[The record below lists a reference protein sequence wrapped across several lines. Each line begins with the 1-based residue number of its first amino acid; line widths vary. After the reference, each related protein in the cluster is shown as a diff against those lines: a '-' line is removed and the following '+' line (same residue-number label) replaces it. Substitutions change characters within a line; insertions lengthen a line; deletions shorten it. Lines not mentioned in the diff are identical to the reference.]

1 MKEGVRQVGSRV
13 VQTKLR
19 LLGISAIME
28 KYMQVLFPRSPL
40 VTRVLTSPRMASC
53 KDSACTKL
61 QAALAAVCN
70 LGQTIQSRYSTQ
82 QAVWD

>member
-28 KYMQVLFPRSPL
+28 KYMQVLFPP
-40 VTRVLTSPRMASC
+40 LTSSDPCPDLASHGF
-53 KDSACTKL
+53 L
-61 QAALAAVCN
+61 QGFCVH
-70 LGQTIQSRYSTQ
+70 
-82 QAVWD
+82 